1 MAELNQDSP
10 SRSNHRNLTWI
21 LFQWILQA
29 FFAVWLRYQ
38 SRGKEYLPEQGGGL
52 LVTNHQSFLDPLLI
66 CLPIKRPVSFMARD
80 SLFRIP
86 ILGPFMRYE
95 FVIPISRRSTSSQSL
110 RAAIQNIEDGNFVGI
125 FPEGTRTTDG
135 KVQKFKPGFL
145 ALLKRADCAIYP
157 IGIAGAFRA
166 LPRGAYFLR
175 PRSVRV
181 VYGKPITAKTIK
193 EYYAKGAEKELLEL
207 TNQRVT
213 ECQQQ
218 AEDWMN
224 PNATR

>member
-10 SRSNHRNLTWI
+10 SRSNRRNLTWI

-38 SRGKEYLPEQGGGL
+38 SRGKEHLPEQGGGL

-66 CLPIKRPVSFMARD
+66 CLPMKRPVSFMARD

-135 KVQKFKPGFL
+135 AVQKFKPGFL

-181 VYGKPITAKTIK
+181 VYGKPISAKLIK

-218 AEDWMN
+218 AEDWQI
-224 PNATR
+224 PNVAR